1 MTAVSGRV
9 EWLSRFGIA
18 GWARAGKEPVTLEV
32 SAGARL
38 LGVVRAADYRPD
50 LAAAGEG
57 DGTGGFA
64 LWFDPPL
71 LGPAAVRVATPAG
84 AALPGTPV
92 AVPPLPRPPP
102 GKDWPPGK
110 LAADVGPPLAL
121 VIDEAAPDVA
131 RDAGSAAV
139 TSHMGA
145 LRRLGY
151 AVAFA
156 TRATAAAT
164 IAGSAGRVRLAY
176 LHRLRSMLD
185 WAGPIRA
192 ANPGV
197 RVLYALA
204 DLESLRVARAA
215 DVLGGA
221 PPRGLLAAEAAA
233 LAEADAVITHS
244 AAEAAVLAAR
254 HPGLAVHVVPWAIG
268 VAPVTTPFGVRRG
281 IGFLGNFGHAPNRDA
296 AAMLL
301 EAVMP
306 RVWRRGRVP
315 CVIAGHRP
323 PPALLARAGEQ
334 VRVLASL
341 PDAAALWRQVRV
353 SAAPLRFGAG
363 IKGKV
368 LESLAAG
375 IPCVCA
381 PLAAEGIA
389 LPEGLLAA
397 DPEAMAERLWRLHAT
412 EAENAAAAAA
422 GLALVGNGYTE
433 ATVALA
439 LGRALAVTG

>member
-1 MTAVSGRV
+1 MMGELRGRL
-9 EWLSRFGIA
+9 EWISRLGIA
-18 GWARAGKEPVTLEV
+18 GWAREGAGPATLEV

-38 LGVVRAADYRPD
+38 LGVVRAAEYRPD

-57 DGTGGFA
+57 DGIGGFA

-71 LGPAAVRVATPAG
+71 LAPAAIRVATPEG
-84 AALPGTPV
+84 TALPGTP
-92 AVPPLPRPPP
+92 AALAPLPALP
-102 GKDWPPGK
+102 
-110 LAADVGPPLAL
+110 VGRVAPDRGAPLAL
-121 VIDEAAPDVA
+121 VIDEAAPDAA
-131 RDAGSAAV
+131 RDAASAAL

-156 TRATAAAT
+156 ARAQAAAMLAT
-164 IAGSAGRVRLAY
+164 TAGRVRLAY
-176 LHRLRSMLD
+176 LHRLRSVLD
-185 WAGPIRA
+185 WAAPIRA

-204 DLESLRVARAA
+204 DLESLRAARQAA
-215 DVLGGA
+215 VLGGA
-221 PPRGLLAAEAAA
+221 PPRALEAAEAAA
-233 LAEADAVITHS
+233 FAEVDAVITHS
-244 AAEAAVLAAR
+244 DAEAALLARR
-254 HPGLAVHVVPWAIG
+254 HPGLAVHVVPWAIAS
-268 VAPVTTPFGVRRG
+268 APVTVPFAHRRG
-281 IGFLGNFGHAPNRDA
+281 IGFLGNFGHAPNLDA

-301 EAVMP
+301 DAVMP
-306 RVWRRGRVP
+306 RVWQRAPIP

-323 PPALLARAGEQ
+323 PAALLARAGER

-363 IKGKV
+363 VKGKV

-375 IPCVCA
+375 IPCVA
-381 PLAAEGIA
+381 SPLAAEAIA
-389 LPEGLLAA
+389 LPPALIAA
-397 DPEAMAERLWRLHAT
+397 DPATMAERLWELHEA

-422 GLALVGNGYTE
+422 GLAVIGNGHGE
-433 ATVALA
+433 ARVAAALA
-439 LGRALAVTG
+439 RALAP

>member
-18 GWARAGKEPVTLEV
+18 GWARAGEGPGGGGVTLEV
-32 SAGARL
+32 WPARGCWAWCAPPTTAPTWRRRARGRHRRVRAVVRPAAARPGRSAGGNAR
-38 LGVVRAADYRPD
+38 GRC
-50 LAAAGEG
+50 
-57 DGTGGFA
+57 
-64 LWFDPPL
+64 
-71 LGPAAVRVATPAG
+71 PA
-84 AALPGTPV
+84 GTPV
-92 AVPPLPRPPP
+92 ALPPPPPLLRPAHRAP
-102 GKDWPPGK
+102 
-110 LAADVGPPLAL
+110 AADVGAPLAL
-121 VIDEAAPDVA
+121 VIDEAAPDAA
-131 RDAGSAAV
+131 RDAAGSAAV

-156 TRATAAAT
+156 ARETAAAM

-204 DLESLRVARAA
+204 DLESLRAARAA

-221 PPRGLLAAEAAA
+221 PPRGLMEAEAEA

-268 VAPVTTPFGVRRG
+268 VAPVTISFLTRRG
-281 IGFLGNFGHAPNRDA
+281 IRFLGNFGHAPNRDA

-306 RVWRRGRVP
+306 RVWRTGA
-315 CVIAGHRP
+315 C
-323 PPALLARAGEQ
+323 RA
-334 VRVLASL
+334 
-341 PDAAALWRQVRV
+341 
-353 SAAPLRFGAG
+353 
-363 IKGKV
+363 
-368 LESLAAG
+368 
-375 IPCVCA
+375 
-381 PLAAEGIA
+381 
-389 LPEGLLAA
+389 
-397 DPEAMAERLWRLHAT
+397 
-412 EAENAAAAAA
+412 
-422 GLALVGNGYTE
+422 
-433 ATVALA
+433 
-439 LGRALAVTG
+439 

>member
-1 MTAVSGRV
+1 MPCPARR
-9 EWLSRFGIA
+9 WRSR
-18 GWARAGKEPVTLEV
+18 P
-32 SAGARL
+32 
-38 LGVVRAADYRPD
+38 
-50 LAAAGEG
+50 
-57 DGTGGFA
+57 
-64 LWFDPPL
+64 PPL
-71 LGPAAVRVATPAG
+71 LRPAHRAP
-84 AALPGTPV
+84 
-92 AVPPLPRPPP
+92 
-102 GKDWPPGK
+102 
-110 LAADVGPPLAL
+110 AADVGAPLAL
-121 VIDEAAPDVA
+121 VIDEAAPDAA
-131 RDAGSAAV
+131 RDAAGSAAV

-156 TRATAAAT
+156 ARETAAAM

-204 DLESLRVARAA
+204 DLESLRAARAA

-221 PPRGLLAAEAAA
+221 PPRGLMEAEAEA

-268 VAPVTTPFGVRRG
+268 VAPVTISFLTRRG
-281 IGFLGNFGHAPNRDA
+281 IRFLGNFGHAPNRDA

-306 RVWRRGRVP
+306 RVWRHGRVP

-323 PPALLARAGEQ
+323 PAALLARAGEQ

-368 LESLAAG
+368 LESLAVG

-389 LPEGLLAA
+389 LPESLLAA
-397 DPEAMAERLWRLHAT
+397 DPEAMAERLWRLHET

-422 GLALVGNGYTE
+422 GLALIGNGYTE